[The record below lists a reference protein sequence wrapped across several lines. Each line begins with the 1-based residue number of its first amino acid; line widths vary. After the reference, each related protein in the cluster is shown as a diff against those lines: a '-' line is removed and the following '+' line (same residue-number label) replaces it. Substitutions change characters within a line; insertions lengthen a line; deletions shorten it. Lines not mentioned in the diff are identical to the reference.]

1 MARGAAQARRKAAKA
16 QAPRKAPARRQT
28 PSYEQTMFF
37 PRLRRQAKW
46 VFVLLAFVFAAGFVF
61 FGVGSGSTGI
71 GDLLKGNF
79 NLFGGGGSTQSSGVK
94 KALKQT
100 DANPKNAAAWL
111 ALATAYQTDGKL
123 DAANRAREHYLKLKP
138 KDSGVLQQ
146 VAGFYENKAT
156 VKQSEAQQLQSQAP
170 VDYGNLVGLSTS
182 SQLGQIL
189 SQDQVG
195 QQLTQKATTA
205 YTEASTALQKDE
217 ALYKRI
223 VKLQPSDPTT
233 QYHLAQIADFVGDTP
248 TALAA
253 YKQVVKLAPNDPTAT
268 QAKQRIALLSLST
281 GGKK

>member
-1 MARGAAQARRKAAKA
+1 
-16 QAPRKAPARRQT
+16 
-28 PSYEQTMFF
+28 MFF

-94 KALKQT
+94 KALKAT

-138 KDSGVLQQ
+138 KDAGVLQQ